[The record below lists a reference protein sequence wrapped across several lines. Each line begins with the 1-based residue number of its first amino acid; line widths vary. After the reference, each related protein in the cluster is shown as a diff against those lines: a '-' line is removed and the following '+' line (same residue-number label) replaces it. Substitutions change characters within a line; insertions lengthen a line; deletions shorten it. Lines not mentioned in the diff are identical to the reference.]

1 MSIIYIDFEEL
12 QNEGIDEFDDKSY
25 YFKGSGVGIGE
36 EELVDILGKRVELE
50 LVDCE
55 GEG

>member
-25 YFKGSGVGIGE
+25 YFKGSRVGIGK
-36 EELVDILGKRVELE
+36 EELFDIIGI
-50 LVDCE
+50 
-55 GEG
+55 